1 MLLASTWVGVASM
14 LSDVLRANV
23 VSVAVGGGSG
33 GCCGWVMFLVGECVM
48 YEHRC
53 SC

>member
-14 LSDVLRANV
+14 LSDVLRASVISV
-23 VSVAVGGGSG
+23 VAGGGSG
-33 GCCGWVMFLVGECVM
+33 GCGGWVLLVGGCGM
-48 YEHRC
+48 YGHRC